1 MKNLKTIQSL
11 KNEVE
16 LLRNKII
23 DATLT
28 LKADSSYDL
37 IFDSLSTD
45 IESDLCSVLDTFE
58 TLIDEVES
66 ID

>member
-66 ID
+66 IN

>member
-45 IESDLCSVLDTFE
+45 IESDLCNILDTFE

-66 ID
+66 IN

>member
-45 IESDLCSVLDTFE
+45 IESDLCNVLDTFE
-58 TLIDEVES
+58 TLIEEVES
-66 ID
+66 IN